1 MGGDFLEKLKQY
13 SGRGSKMDCLFKK
26 GVILQVCTRVY
37 DCNVIQVLN
46 TWLLIMFY
54 TIQVTGLQQNYEKNW
69 WKFIKDIKKHIFVL
83 W

>member
-1 MGGDFLEKLKQY
+1 
-13 SGRGSKMDCLFKK
+13 MDCLFKK

-37 DCNVIQVLN
+37 DFNVIQVLN